1 MTDQQEPKQEPDQQ
15 ESNQEPKPD
24 HHQDITKIDQ
34 QDIAK
39 TDQQE
44 SKTEQQE
51 SKVDRFSRF
60 VREMVLDSDTEPK
73 TAAYLRT
80 FTKWLFDLLRNIL
93 IVGFLFYLAKMT
105 NSIVLRTAAAVADGM
120 LIVYLLSYFNPW
132 VVRPYQTFYRVQKP
146 SVVDFIIWV
155 VVVVPAAFLVAI
167 SIPYV
172 ANQIASGYGSPPIIL
187 LE

>member
-1 MTDQQEPKQEPDQQ
+1 MTDQQEPKQATDQQ
-15 ESNQEPKPD
+15 EPNQESKSD
-24 HHQDITKIDQ
+24 HHQDITQIDQ

-44 SKTEQQE
+44 SKRNNQE
-51 SKVDRFSRF
+51 SKVERISRF
-60 VREMVLDSDTEPK
+60 VREMVLESDTEPK

-93 IVGFLFYLAKMT
+93 IVGFLFYLAKRT
-105 NSIVLRTAAAVADGM
+105 NSTVLRTAAAVADGM

-132 VVRPYQTFYRVQKP
+132 AVRPYQTFYRVQKP

-155 VVVVPAAFLVAI
+155 LVVVPAAFLVAI
-167 SIPYV
+167 SIPYG
-172 ANQIASGYGSPPIIL
+172 ANQIASGYGSPPLL